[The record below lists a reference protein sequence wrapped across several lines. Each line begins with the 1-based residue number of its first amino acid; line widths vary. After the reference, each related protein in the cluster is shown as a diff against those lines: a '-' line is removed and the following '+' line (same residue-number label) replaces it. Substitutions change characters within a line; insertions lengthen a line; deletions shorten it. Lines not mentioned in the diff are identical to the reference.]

1 MWKVSFFPFII
12 HFRRRLKRVTSQKL
26 PQINKKVR
34 CPQLPKVGQQSGEG
48 DNDDPFTQN
57 LLSFT
62 LREEYLA
69 QSGKHFETCSP
80 FQGNTTHIM

>member
-1 MWKVSFFPFII
+1 MLNNVETVFLPFYDPIPSSVETCY
-12 HFRRRLKRVTSQKL
+12 FTKPATNEQ
-26 PQINKKVR
+26 KVR

-62 LREEYLA
+62 SFTLREEYLA
-69 QSGKHFETCSP
+69 
-80 FQGNTTHIM
+80 